1 MPFWNQV
8 TGVGKQARV
17 LFPEPVGVWRELC
30 EGAEA
35 GRGEVKADLA
45 VLDGVCGR
53 LQEPRRGL
61 AVPLARGREG
71 EVLQRLGGR
80 LQADR
85 RLDLVEGGHG
95 RVAVLPLAPVNQVRG
110 QQAFKC

>member
-1 MPFWNQV
+1 M
-8 TGVGKQARV
+8 
-17 LFPEPVGVWRELC
+17 C

-35 GRGEVKADLA
+35 GRGVVKADVALLA
-45 VLDGVCGR
+45 AVCGR

-85 RLDLVEGGHG
+85 RSDLVEGGHG
-95 RVAVLPLAPVNQVRG
+95 RVAVLPLAPVNKVGG
-110 QQAFKC
+110 QQAFK